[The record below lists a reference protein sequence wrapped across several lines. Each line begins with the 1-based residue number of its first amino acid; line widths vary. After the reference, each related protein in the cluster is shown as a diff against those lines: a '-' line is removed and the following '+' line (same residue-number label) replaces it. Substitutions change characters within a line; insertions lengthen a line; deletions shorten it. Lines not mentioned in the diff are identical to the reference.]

1 VDAKVW
7 DRLSES
13 KLTTQNFDA
22 ERFNLK
28 NLNNAGVKE
37 EYPTKISKQACIFG
51 QLE

>member
-1 VDAKVW
+1 VVAIVS
-7 DRLSES
+7 DRLSEN
-13 KLTTQNFDA
+13 KLATKNFDA

-37 EYPTKISKQACIFG
+37 QYPIKISKQACIFG